1 MSSCKVIYLKKKK
14 KKEFKED
21 IPNLPQIVVRTIFRE
36 VVGGVAGRGS
46 HGYTNISG
54 IVTYN
59 YPPQIAPSAKGHR
72 GPKVLNPQSPTALKH
87 SSPNSQTHKP

>member
-1 MSSCKVIYLKKKK
+1 MSSCKVIYLKK

>member
-1 MSSCKVIYLKKKK
+1 MSSCKVIYLKK

-46 HGYTNISG
+46 HGG
-54 IVTYN
+54 H
-59 YPPQIAPSAKGHR
+59 KG
-72 GPKVLNPQSPTALKH
+72 PNVLNPKAQQPSSTQAPKH
-87 SSPNSQTHKP
+87 SSPQFPKP